1 MQHMMAAAVLV
12 DHITGVCHVKS
23 VHVVAA
29 FAGINTYA
37 VLGGFVTAGNTHQQ
51 QCGSIHWGSLMTT

>member
-51 QCGSIHWGSLMTT
+51 QCGSIH